1 MRSLYQYILGS
12 EFNNSCKLEGVTN
25 LCLYYDSFLLLTLVL
40 VVANAFQNLNHF
52 QNLRVF
58 MVSCFQVTCMIFERA
73 ISLQDG
79 RPSRRKISREVVSYQ
94 ILPSITKFV

>member
-12 EFNNSCKLEGVTN
+12 EFYKSCKLEGVTN

-40 VVANAFQNLNHF
+40 VANAFQNSNHF

-58 MVSCFQVTCMIFERA
+58 MGSCFQVMCMILSAPFPYKMADHQE
-73 ISLQDG
+73 G
-79 RPSRRKISREVVSYQ
+79 RFRGKS
-94 ILPSITKFV
+94 